1 MIRRIATMGA
11 DLRKSG
17 VGIRQKRQQGVVLV
31 IALIALAAITLAALS
46 LVRSVDTGVLI
57 AGNQA
62 FKEAC
67 LGASDVAIE
76 SASSWLAAQSA
87 TPGALDKDNAAAG
100 YYATTMEGCDLT
112 GNLTQ
117 TDTTDDVAWGGGSV
131 NANCGA
137 RAQGVSNMPS
147 GYASSLLIT
156 RMCQSPG
163 SANAGGARCASDV
176 IPTQGRLHDTP
187 DYSYRIQNAAER
199 VRGSGQ
205 ASVYYRIVA
214 RVVCP
219 RNSTSFVESIIS
231 LQ

>member
-1 MIRRIATMGA
+1 MTRRVAMIRTEW
-11 DLRKSG
+11 RKSG
-17 VGIRQKRQQGVVLV
+17 VGMRRGRQAGVVL
-31 IALIALAAITLAALS
+31 IMALIALVTMTLAALS
-46 LVRSVDTGVLI
+46 LVRSVDTGILI

-76 SASSWLAAQSA
+76 SASSWLVAKSA
-87 TPGALDKDNAAAG
+87 TPGALDNDNAAAG

-112 GNLTQ
+112 GNLTK
-117 TDTTDDVAWGGGSV
+117 TDTTDDVAWGGGSG
-131 NANCGA
+131 NANCNA
-137 RAQGVSNMPS
+137 RAQAVNNMPS
-147 GYASSLLIT
+147 GYASSHLIT

-176 IPTQGRLHDTP
+176 VPMQARLHNTP

-219 RNSTSFVESIIS
+219 RNSTSFVESIVS